1 MRPEAAPPFVVPS
14 LPARPCPLGAA
25 VRCGYTICAMRGV
38 FVLPLYPLQGLVL
51 LPGER
56 CAVPFEKGEPRTA
69 LARARDH
76 GGAVVASL
84 VDGESVHEVGV
95 TAIVGDSAEGETS
108 LHGVT
113 RCRLVSLQN
122 DDALMVRAE
131 RFPDQEVAE
140 RRGGPVGRLLH
151 VRYGRLCL
159 RLGRDAA
166 VPPPGD
172 LSALTWRITAGLGMP
187 PEQQQGFLN
196 VPDPL
201 MRARLLLLAVR
212 ELERR
217 ERFLRQWAHLRS
229 TNPWN

>member
-1 MRPEAAPPFVVPS
+1 
-14 LPARPCPLGAA
+14 
-25 VRCGYTICAMRGV
+25 MRGV
-38 FVLPLYPLQGLVL
+38 FELPLYPLPGLVL

-56 CAVPFEKGEPRTA
+56 CAVPVAAEEPRAA
-69 LARARDH
+69 LARARRH

-84 VDGESVHEVGV
+84 ADGASVHEVGV
-95 TAIVGDSAEGETS
+95 TAIVRESTDGEAS

-113 RCRLVSLQN
+113 RCRLVSLQS

-131 RFPDQEVAE
+131 RFPEPEVAE
-140 RRGGPVGRLLH
+140 RRSDQLRRLLH
-151 VRYGRLCL
+151 RRYGRLCL

-166 VPPPGD
+166 VPPRGD
-172 LSALTWRITAGLGMP
+172 LSALTWRVTACLGMP
-187 PEQQQGFLN
+187 AEQQQGFLN

-201 MRARLLLLAVR
+201 TRARLLLLAVR

-217 ERFLRQWAHLRS
+217 ERFLRRWAHLRS

>member
-1 MRPEAAPPFVVPS
+1 VSAE
-14 LPARPCPLGAA
+14 
-25 VRCGYTICAMRGV
+25 YTVLAMRGA

-56 CAVPFEKGEPRTA
+56 CPVPYEGGRTRAA
-69 LARARDH
+69 LARAREH

-95 TAIVGDSAEGETS
+95 TAIVSESAEGEAS
-108 LHGVT
+108 LHGVS
-113 RCRLVSLQN
+113 RCRLVSLQA
-122 DDALMVRAE
+122 DALMVRAE
-131 RFPDQEVAE
+131 RYPEREAPD
-140 RRGGPVGRLLH
+140 RRGDPVGRLLH
-151 VRYGRLCL
+151 ARYGRLCL
-159 RLGRDAA
+159 RLGREAA
-166 VPPPGD
+166 TLPHRD

-201 MRARLLLLAVR
+201 TRARLLLLAVR

-217 ERFLRQWAHLRS
+217 ERFLRRWAHLRGTS
-229 TNPWN
+229 QWN

>member
-1 MRPEAAPPFVVPS
+1 VPRRAAPPFVVRT
-14 LPARPCPLGAA
+14 LPAYPYPLGAA
-25 VRCGYTICAMRGV
+25 VRSEYTICEMRGV

-56 CAVPFEKGEPRTA
+56 CVIPFENGGPPAA

-76 GGAVVASL
+76 GGAVVAAL

-95 TAIVGDSAEGETS
+95 TAIVSDSAEGGTS
-108 LHGVT
+108 LHGVA
-113 RCRLVSLQN
+113 RCRLVSLRN
-122 DDALMVRAE
+122 DDALMARAE

-140 RRGGPVGRLLH
+140 RRGGPVSRLLH
-151 VRYGRLCL
+151 ARYGRLCL

-166 VPPPGD
+166 VPPFGD

-196 VPDPL
+196 IPDPL
-201 MRARLLLLAVR
+201 TRARLLLLTVR

-217 ERFLRQWAHLRS
+217 ERFLRRWAHLRN

>member
-1 MRPEAAPPFVVPS
+1 VRPEAAPPFVVPS

-122 DDALMVRAE
+122 DDALMVRVYLTDFADFDAFNAE
-131 RFPDQEVAE
+131 YVRWFS
-140 RRGGPVGRLLH
+140 GPLPSRTCVGVTGLAVGAAVEIDLVVGLTQVVGRTQ
-151 VRYGRLCL
+151 G
-159 RLGRDAA
+159 GAA
-166 VPPPGD
+166 
-172 LSALTWRITAGLGMP
+172 
-187 PEQQQGFLN
+187 
-196 VPDPL
+196 
-201 MRARLLLLAVR
+201 
-212 ELERR
+212 
-217 ERFLRQWAHLRS
+217 
-229 TNPWN
+229 

>member
-1 MRPEAAPPFVVPS
+1 M
-14 LPARPCPLGAA
+14 
-25 VRCGYTICAMRGV
+25 
-38 FVLPLYPLQGLVL
+38 LPLYPLQGLVL

-56 CAVPFEKGEPRTA
+56 CAVPFENGRPPAA

-84 VDGESVHEVGV
+84 ADGESVHEVGV
-95 TAIVGDSAEGETS
+95 TAIVSDSAEGESS
-108 LHGVT
+108 LHGVA

-131 RFPDQEVAE
+131 RFPEQEAAE
-140 RRGGPVGRLLH
+140 RRGDPVGRLLH
-151 VRYGRLCL
+151 ARYGRLCL

-166 VPPPGD
+166 APPRGD
-172 LSALTWRITAGLGMP
+172 LSALTWRITASLGMP

-201 MRARLLLLAVR
+201 TRARLLLLAVR

-229 TNPWN
+229 TNSWN